1 MIKMTGTRQLLNNI
15 KRMSADAEKIERDSV
30 YLTANA
36 IKNHAVKSI
45 QEVSKGRYGDYEKQG
60 GGIGQRWFSAKGSPP
75 NTDTGHLQRSIN
87 IEPLQPQKTMYVGV
101 NADYGVW
108 LEFGTRNM
116 APRPFM
122 QPAIDANEDTLR
134 NLVAAKYKELLRR

>member
-15 KRMSADAEKIERDSV
+15 KRINADAEKIERDSV
-30 YLTANA
+30 FLTANA

-45 QEVSKGRYGDYEKQG
+45 QEVSKGEYKNYQKQG
-60 GGIGQRWFSAKGSPP
+60 GGTGKRWFSAAGDAP
-75 NTDTGHLQRSIN
+75 NTDTGTLQRSIN

-134 NLVAAKYKELLRR
+134 DIVAAKYKELLRR